1 LSPIRTLTA
10 PRSFKLR
17 LAVHGSAL
25 ALLAIAGGIAGTLP
39 ASAGQSAATAGRT
52 GPVSL
57 RSGPTSFGAS
67 PSITL
72 DAYSAP
78 GSGRPLFGGGAG
90 GSGSGK
96 ARRATPKQI
105 ARGML
110 RHFHWSTRQ
119 FPYLNRLWARESGWN
134 VHALNPYSGAAG
146 IPQAVPGSK
155 MASAG
160 PNWRNNAKT
169 QIRWGLRY
177 IRDRYGS
184 PRAAW
189 DHEASV
195 GWY

>member
-1 LSPIRTLTA
+1 
-10 PRSFKLR
+10 
-17 LAVHGSAL
+17 
-25 ALLAIAGGIAGTLP
+25 LLAIAGGIAGTLP
-39 ASAGQSAATAGRT
+39 ASAGQPAATAGRT
-52 GPVSL
+52 GPVNVH
-57 RSGPTSFGAS
+57 SGAGS
-67 PSITL
+67 SITL
-72 DAYSAP
+72 DAFSSPSSA
-78 GSGRPLFGGGAG
+78 RPLFGGGAG

-96 ARRATPKQI
+96 ARRVTPKQI

-110 RHFHWSTRQ
+110 KHFHWSTRQ

-160 PNWRNNAKT
+160 PNWRSNAKT

-184 PRAAW
+184 PRRAW
-189 DHEASV
+189 DHEANV

>member
-1 LSPIRTLTA
+1 LSTNRTLTA
-10 PRSFKLR
+10 PRSLKLR
-17 LAVHGSAL
+17 LAVHGSAV
-25 ALLAIAGGIAGTLP
+25 ALLAIAGAVAGTLP
-39 ASAGQSAATAGRT
+39 ASAAPSAATAGRSGPLT
-52 GPVSL
+52 ARSSVSGPV
-57 RSGPTSFGAS
+57 
-67 PSITL
+67 TL
-72 DAYSAP
+72 DAFSSP
-78 GSGRPLFGGGAG
+78 SSGRPLFGGGAG
-90 GSGSGK
+90 GGGHGK
-96 ARRATPKQI
+96 TRRSTPKQI

-134 VHALNPYSGAAG
+134 VHAVNPYSGAAG

-160 PNWRNNAKT
+160 PNWRTNART

-184 PRAAW
+184 PRGAW